1 MIYYLHREGLMT
13 ASYRHSRLLTRLL
26 VLAFSLILTTCAG
39 VARQEM
45 ATASGDGFSDERDEA
60 SGGDYVAERS
70 LAPSI
75 EAVADEEAKPTSA
88 DETAVE
94 PSRTLS
100 TDSLFNIKSPELL
113 ARIDGPELE
122 HLSLIAQDITIVIV
136 GHRARVVFDFV
147 YYNHS
152 DSQLSGT
159 LYVQVP
165 DRGGPSYLGMFQG
178 NAIGDTEWDA
188 DSAQNADASK
198 LLPAVA
204 PEPDKLLAV
213 EPEFPGSWT
222 ADDESIEWGEF
233 RPAVIVEP
241 VKGRQIYESV
251 TRQRIDPAL
260 GEWTGT
266 GSYSTRIFPLPPRS
280 LKRVVFAYD
289 QTLVSDEGKV
299 TFRLPVAESPADYR
313 RLTVHDVGT
322 TYSIGVVEAAGE
334 TVEMRRSRF
343 GKLWTMELDERSG
356 FPVEFH
362 GTMRN
367 PAFLSLSGG
376 DPGIV
381 GHLTTVLVTPKPVAR
396 AMVTATGRAL
406 IMLDTS
412 YSAKNGMADL
422 SGRIL
427 RELLESDDSLTEFAI
442 MCFDVRPTLLTSGFV
457 SNTEAARTHYLTQ
470 VEQIWLEGATD
481 FDAALDF
488 IAAADELL
496 DADTIFLL
504 SDGLISWGSDDL
516 STIRQKHEQ
525 ILQSRWICYSVGSA
539 PQNTE
544 LFRTLTRSGG
554 QIVRVAPSQELSLAA
569 RAHRFPVSRLDGVFS
584 VMQDEVI
591 VTGNPEYIYPGQ
603 VLEVAVKSAVTASDV
618 RLIVRVDGRDMDIKV
633 PITRLPLTDSMASR
647 AWAEIYTNN
656 LLLDPDEAVAQAVL
670 SLSRHFHLA
679 NDYASFIILETDEEY
694 EQFEIAVPRFDFKQI
709 RLTLLETK
717 GGQKEPPRLY
727 SGLAIPAILSSES
740 TAVVKGLAAL
750 KQVNIWQTREPQLV
764 LSTPEV
770 LLEKPLTSR
779 SSDSLTDIYTQGSI
793 IFSGDGVSDQ
803 DEVVRKID
811 IELNAAHAL
820 RVLSS
825 IGELKPRDAQALRL
839 AGFVLMEWGFY
850 AESARIFTRVRERR
864 PFEPQNLLLE
874 AMALSAMGLIG
885 DAALRYEIVL
895 QNTFPR
901 FDEYTKPVANALYAE
916 LLHSV
921 LREQNDHPFKETWQV
936 RLNALEANTLVGV
949 ADGRQTP
956 AAGIL
961 LLYWNLDDT
970 DVDLHVRE
978 NAFSKVWYQRTSS
991 RTGGR
996 LFWDNT
1002 AGLGPEMYQHPKL
1015 IRSGF
1020 EVSVNYFSSSSV
1032 EGAAPAATLVAAFT
1046 HQPAL
1051 SMYGVEWHA
1060 RVLMNVEEELVEI
1073 MPIWK
1078 RAR

>member
-1 MIYYLHREGLMT
+1 MT
-13 ASYRHSRLLTRLL
+13 ALNRHSYLRLLTRLL

-45 ATASGDGFSDERDEA
+45 AGSAESSSDGYSDERDLA
-60 SGGDYVAERS
+60 PAGDYVAERS
-70 LAPSI
+70 LESNL
-75 EAVADEEAKPTSA
+75 EAVADEEAKTASPG
-88 DETAVE
+88 ETAVE

-100 TDSLFNIKSPELL
+100 TDSLFTIKSPELL

-122 HLSLIAQDITIVIV
+122 QLSLVAQDITIVIV

-147 YYNHS
+147 YYNHT

-159 LYVQVP
+159 LYVQIP

-178 NAIGDTEWDA
+178 NAIGDAEWDTA
-188 DSAQNADASK
+188 SAQKADARA
-198 LLPAVA
+198 LLPASS
-204 PEPDKLLAV
+204 PEPDKVLAA
-213 EPEFPGSWT
+213 EPVFEGSWT
-222 ADDESIEWGEF
+222 ADDEAVEWGEL

-241 VKGRQIYESV
+241 VKGRQVYESV

-266 GSYSTRIFPLPPRS
+266 GSYSTRIFPIPPRS

-289 QTLVSDEGKV
+289 QTLVLDEGKV

-322 TYSIGVVEAAGE
+322 TYSIGVLEAGGE

-343 GKLWTMELDERSG
+343 GKLWTFELDEKSR
-356 FPVEFH
+356 FPIEFQ

-376 DPGIV
+376 DPGV
-381 GHLTTVLVTPKPVAR
+381 TGHLTTVLVTPEPAAR
-396 AMVTATGRAL
+396 SMVTATGRAL
-406 IMLDTS
+406 ILLDTS
-412 YSAKNGMADL
+412 YSGKNGMADL
-422 SGRIL
+422 SGKIL
-427 RELLESDDSLTEFAI
+427 KELLESDDSLTDFAI
-442 MCFDVRPTLLTSGFV
+442 VCFDVRPTLLTSGFV
-457 SNTEAARTHYLTQ
+457 SNSETARSYYLSQ
-470 VEQIWLEGATD
+470 IEQIWLEGATD

-488 IAAADELL
+488 VRSSDGLL
-496 DADTIFLL
+496 DADTVFLL

-516 STIRQKHEQ
+516 STIKQKHQ
-525 ILQSRWICYSVGSA
+525 DALLSRWICYSVGSA
-539 PQNTE
+539 PRNTE
-544 LFRTLTRSGG
+544 LFQTLTRSGG
-554 QIVRVAPSQELSLAA
+554 QIVRIAPSQDLNKAA

-591 VTGNPEYIYPGQ
+591 VSGSPEYIYPGQ
-603 VLEVAVKSAVTASDV
+603 VLEVAVKSAATASDI
-618 RLIVRVDGRDMDIKV
+618 RLIIRVDGRDKEIKV
-633 PITRLPLTDSMASR
+633 PITRLPLTDSIASR
-647 AWAEIYTNN
+647 AWAEIYTGN

-670 SLSRHFHLA
+670 SLSRHFRLA

-694 EQFEIAVPRFDFKQI
+694 SQHEIDAPRFDFRQI
-709 RLTLLETK
+709 RMTLSARNAGRT
-717 GGQKEPPRLY
+717 EPPRLY
-727 SGLAIPAILSSES
+727 SGLAIPGILNADS
-740 TAVVKGLAAL
+740 AALIKGLAAL
-750 KQVNIWQTREPQLV
+750 KQIKIWQTREPQQV
-764 LSTPEV
+764 FSTPEV

-811 IELNAAHAL
+811 AELNAAHAL

-825 IGELKPRDAQALRL
+825 IAELKPRDDQALRL

-874 AMALSAMGLIG
+874 AMALSAMGLAG

-895 QNTFPR
+895 QSTFPR
-901 FDEYTKPVANALYAE
+901 FDEYAKPVASVLYAE
-916 LLHSV
+916 LLRAV
-921 LREQNDHPFKETWQV
+921 MREQSEHPFMESWQV
-936 RLNALEANTLVGV
+936 RLDALEPGIPV
-949 ADGRQTP
+949 
-956 AAGIL
+956 AGIL

-970 DVDLHVRE
+970 DVDLHVKE

-1015 IRSGF
+1015 TRSGF

-1046 HQPAL
+1046 HLPDQG
-1051 SMYGVEWHA
+1051 MYGAEWHA
-1060 RVLMNVEEELVEI
+1060 RVLMNVEEELVEV